1 MASGKGGT
9 VLIIDDDPEICD
21 VLQFAVNSEGYEARV
36 AENGDIALEIIA
48 DWRPSLVL
56 LDYYGVDEEIGHFYE
71 SLRLID
77 PTIPVVLM
85 TGAQEPGRKAKE
97 MGVKQFIAKPFNVEA
112 LRKILRDNIR
122 ARPARPAK
130 KRSMEFTLFS

>member
-21 VLQFAVNSEGYEARV
+21 VLQFAITSEGYEARV

-48 DWRPSLVL
+48 GWRPSLVL
-56 LDYYGVDEEIGHFYE
+56 LDYYGVDNDIGHFYE

-85 TGAQEPGRKAKE
+85 TGAYEPGRKARE
-97 MGVKQFIAKPFNVEA
+97 MGLKQYIAKPFNVDA
-112 LRKILRDNIR
+112 LRKVLRNNIR
-122 ARPARPAK
+122 TRPVHAAK
-130 KRSMEFTLFS
+130 KRAMEFTLFS